1 MSGVNQNVA
10 ALPVGLVRRPKD
22 LSATEDME
30 AFDQLHPA
38 VRDDLN
44 YAPLQMDSLSF
55 LGVPVHLAL
64 AFIRTRW
71 MELGARPLPR

>member
-10 ALPVGLVRRPKD
+10 ALPPGLVRRAKD
-22 LSATEDME
+22 LSAAEDME
-30 AFDQLHPA
+30 AFDLLDPR
-38 VRDDLN
+38 VRDAIN

-55 LGVPVHLAL
+55 VGVPVHLAL

-71 MELGARPLPR
+71 MELGARPLPK